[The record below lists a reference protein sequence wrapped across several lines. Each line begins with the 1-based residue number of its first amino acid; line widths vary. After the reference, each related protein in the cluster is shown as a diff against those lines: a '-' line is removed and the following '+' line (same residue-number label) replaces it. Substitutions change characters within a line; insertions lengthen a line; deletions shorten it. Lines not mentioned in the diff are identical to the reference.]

1 MKNARNHKATSEQQI
16 EYRGDN
22 TIPTHPSYYELIRWF
37 MANRCIRQ
45 ADKLTRVLLTASFAR
60 NAFANIGE
68 ALWAN
73 PSLA

>member
-1 MKNARNHKATSEQQI
+1 
-16 EYRGDN
+16 
-22 TIPTHPSYYELIRWF
+22 